1 LSHGESYDRLFARYY
16 NEEMEMVRRKPVWSQ
31 AEAELRAFLIKKARD
46 RAHRRAV
53 KEAGEH

>member
-1 LSHGESYDRLFARYY
+1 MSHGESYDLLFARYY

-31 AEAELRAFLIKKARD
+31 ADRELRVFLIKKARD

-53 KEAGEH
+53 MEAGER

>member
-16 NEEMEMVRRKPVWSQ
+16 NEEMEMVRRKTVWSQ
-31 AEAELRAFLIKKARD
+31 AEKELRAFLIKKARD